1 VKAKD
6 FDAALVDIQIAVEH
20 SVRAGEELKSLQ
32 YSGLAAGHEDELR
45 DELSKRAERTRRWCR
60 EQLRA
65 LLDFPPQHLRHFPRL
80 EQFWREGT
88 YERSVFLMTKF
99 PEPGTDPKA
108 TELQRVIDAVS
119 AAVDAAGFVP
129 RIAQFP
135 NNFHP
140 GLWDNVELHL
150 LACRQGIAIVED
162 QYLPELNPNVAME
175 WGWMRGMGKPVLFLL
190 EKGFAHRRA
199 DLGDL
204 LDQQFEWANPAPG
217 IAAAVGPWLQR
228 IERDLAN
235 SAY

>member
-1 VKAKD
+1 VNAKD
-6 FDAALVDIQIAVEH
+6 LDAALVDIQKIVEYG
-20 SVRAGEELKSLQ
+20 VRADDELRLLRN
-32 YSGLAAGHEDELR
+32 SGLTAGMEDELR
-45 DELSKRAERTRRWCR
+45 ADLSQRAERSRQWCR

-65 LLDFPPQHLRHFPRL
+65 LIEFPPQHLRHFPRL
-80 EQFWREGT
+80 EQFWRDGT

-99 PEPGTDPKA
+99 PEPGADPKA
-108 TELQRVIDAVS
+108 IELQRVIDAVS
-119 AAVDAAGFVP
+119 AAVKTADFVP

-135 NNFHP
+135 NNYHP

-190 EKGFAHRRA
+190 EAAFDHRRA

-204 LDQQFEWANPAPG
+204 IDQRFEWTNPHPG
-217 IAAAVGPWLQR
+217 IAATVGPWLQR
-228 IERDLAN
+228 IELDLPSPAR
-235 SAY
+235 